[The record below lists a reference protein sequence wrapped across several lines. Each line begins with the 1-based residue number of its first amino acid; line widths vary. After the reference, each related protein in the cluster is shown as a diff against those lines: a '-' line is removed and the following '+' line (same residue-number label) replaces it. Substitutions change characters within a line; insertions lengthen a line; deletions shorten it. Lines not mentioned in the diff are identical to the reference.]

1 MRKINFYIKTIFLLF
16 FIITITSCKKENKTI
31 YFSEIKFNN
40 HECIRSKKQI
50 TKLSFHKSNDSII
63 DSCNF
68 WLDGNQHS
76 IKQYTNL
83 FVSPIDGEYF
93 IYEVDKL
100 GIVFAYSQS
109 WKSYS
114 KFISNKDSINN
125 IIELGLGIM
134 LMESKD

>member
-1 MRKINFYIKTIFLLF
+1 MRKINFYVKTSILLF
-16 FIITITSCKKENKTI
+16 ILFTFFSCKQENKTI
-31 YFSEIKFNN
+31 YYSEIKFNRYK
-40 HECIRSKKQI
+40 CIRSKKYI

-68 WLDGNQHS
+68 WLDGNQHT
-76 IKQYTNL
+76 IKKYTNL

-93 IYEVDKL
+93 IYEIDKL

-114 KFISNKDSINN
+114 KFVSNKDSLN
-125 IIELGLGIM
+125 IIIESGLGIM